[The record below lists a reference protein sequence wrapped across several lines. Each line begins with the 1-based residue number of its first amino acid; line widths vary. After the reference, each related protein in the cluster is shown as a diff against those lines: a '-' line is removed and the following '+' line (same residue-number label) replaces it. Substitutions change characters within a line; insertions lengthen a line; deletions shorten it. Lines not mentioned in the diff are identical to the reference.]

1 MNALGILLIVF
12 VVAICLFEIVSLTF
26 TILKKRKLK
35 KQQAVTDVNN
45 VKQEDSFEV
54 PSEQKDKE

>member
-12 VVAICLFEIVSLTF
+12 VVAICLFEIVSLTL